1 MGSSAHVCMQSQR
14 IAYSKQ
20 TYMEALEPK
29 HRQLIADA
37 AKEPS
42 LSALVQVRIRIRI
55 CLH

>member
-1 MGSSAHVCMQSQR
+1 MCVQSQR

-55 CLH
+55 CLR

>member
-1 MGSSAHVCMQSQR
+1 MSSNAHVSVQSHR

-29 HRQLIADA
+29 QRQLIADA
-37 AKEPS
+37 EKEPS